1 MCTKES
7 KVGTKKRGIPCVL
20 VRPCVLYMCV
30 CVLVC
35 ALKDGGETVVFHS
48 FLP

>member
-1 MCTKES
+1 MCTKEI
-7 KVGTKKRGIPCVL
+7 KVGTKERGIPRV
-20 VRPCVLYMCV
+20 YM

-35 ALKDGGETVVFHS
+35 ALKDAGESVVFHS

>member
-1 MCTKES
+1 MCL
-7 KVGTKKRGIPCVL
+7 CVH
-20 VRPCVLYMCV
+20 VYMCM

-35 ALKDGGETVVFHS
+35 ALKDGGESVVFHS

>member
-7 KVGTKKRGIPCVL
+7 KVGSKERRIPFVLTRPCVHLCVL
-20 VRPCVLYMCV
+20 VY
-30 CVLVC
+30 
-35 ALKDGGETVVFHS
+35 ALKDGGESVVFHS

>member
-1 MCTKES
+1 MCA
-7 KVGTKKRGIPCVL
+7 CVS
-20 VRPCVLYMCV
+20 MCICA

-35 ALKDGGETVVFHS
+35 ALKDGGESVVFHS